1 MAIYGNQLNYFP
13 ELFRLFPYMEME
25 PNITA
30 SYRKTIPVKNVRGVF
45 QFLKKGELTRE
56 NETEANVNV
65 PVFWTK
71 IRLSVLKGFIAYD
84 DELFKIKDD
93 FSWKFEGGFYC
104 YILETFVGN
113 SDTQV
118 PFESVDLGT
127 YD

>member
-1 MAIYGNQLNYFP
+1 MAVYGNQLTFFP
-13 ELFRLFPYMEME
+13 EFFRLFPYFEME
-25 PNITA
+25 PNVVA
-30 SYRKTIPVKNVRGVF
+30 SYSKKSNVTKIRGVF

-71 IRLSVLKGFIAYD
+71 TRLSVLKGFLEYE

-93 FSWKFEGGFYC
+93 FSWKYEGGFYC

-113 SDTQV
+113 SDKQEAFTDV
-118 PFESVDLGT
+118 NLGT